1 MDKLME
7 QKGFVAILIGIV
19 GYIFEVMDLLFII
32 FLFLLIIDYL
42 TGVANAIKNKELSSK
57 IGRKGIL
64 KKFGYITLVLLGFL
78 IDLIIFYTIN
88 KIGLDLSIPEVCS
101 FGILI
106 TLFLTSNELIS
117 IAENLTE
124 LGVPMPNFL
133 TKFLKNFQE
142 KMEGEKNEHK

>member
-19 GYIFEVMDLLFII
+19 SYIFEVMDLLFII

-64 KKFGYITLVLLGFL
+64 KKFGYITLVVLGFL
-78 IDLIIFYTIN
+78 IDLIIFYTVH
-88 KIGLDLSIPEVCS
+88 KISIKR
-101 FGILI
+101 G
-106 TLFLTSNELIS
+106 LIS
-117 IAENLTE
+117 HFEH
-124 LGVPMPNFL
+124 GVRI
-133 TKFLKNFQE
+133 
-142 KMEGEKNEHK
+142 